1 VVQTVR
7 ARVVEPVPRF
17 LAGDPPTSG
26 MTTGCRAG
34 GRMFIIVLQNPRG
47 ELGSSRTF
55 ETIEQAVRFV
65 TAYFSEAE
73 KVGVTAIEVRN
84 GTGRAVYRHSK

>member
-1 VVQTVR
+1 MFTV
-7 ARVVEPVPRF
+7 
-17 LAGDPPTSG
+17 
-26 MTTGCRAG
+26 
-34 GRMFIIVLQNPRG
+34 ILQNTRG

-55 ETIEQAVRFV
+55 ETIEQAVQFAI
-65 TAYFSEAE
+65 AYFSEAE